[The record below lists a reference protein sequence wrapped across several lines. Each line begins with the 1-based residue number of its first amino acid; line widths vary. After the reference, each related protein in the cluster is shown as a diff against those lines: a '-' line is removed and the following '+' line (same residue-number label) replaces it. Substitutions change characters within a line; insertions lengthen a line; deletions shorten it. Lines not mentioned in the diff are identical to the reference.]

1 MADKKIRDYI
11 PGQNDYLTF
20 AQTMNNNAQID
31 FQKNKVTAGKVIP
44 EQKPV
49 TSDAGVGAVAG
60 DASMQTRPIGA
71 QAYTEIRGG
80 FKGVL
85 DDSIKGIDTKYTSL
99 CGRTLGDSFSQSV
112 YDGGASGGKT
122 ESGET
127 GNATGEVG
135 GAVVSGTG
143 APVMANGK
151 LSFDDWM
158 SDNGYDPESD
168 YNQAKNDLEYQY
180 MTHLNNYGARAEEL
194 YQMGLSG
201 SGVSDIYG
209 VNAYSAYLAASNDL
223 ALARIEQEN
232 EYRRMYKAYS
242 DEFDAAEQLKA
253 ETEKGEVG
261 TIAANLVS
269 QLNYSPE
276 KAQSFRDYY
285 KTQGKSDEWIDSV
298 IESADSLYNLN
309 QITIDV
315 GNVKSQVDAML
326 SAAGVSYD
334 GSESAKNAIKS
345 YLDQNNMSQ
354 HYDEVIATYD
364 TQLKDSEKAAFGD
377 EVNKAIEDLNT
388 ITAVTPESIV
398 LSDIS
403 DSITAYKVSLHRG
416 DITQEQY
423 DAYVAATSNAVKTAI
438 LHALENENTLA
449 NAYNVV
455 GMTPEEWNSLKDDDG
470 KVLTGNDL
478 LSAQKAAVM
487 DTLGQQHKAG
497 TINDESFNAVMNDW
511 VTTEITTAIEADKN
525 NAAASGLADFGLA
538 MSQLIEWKN
547 TGYYSD
553 DLFKQYANELVNQSG
568 IEVKKISKNKIQLD
582 WGGTVKGAEATV
594 TINNDW
600 NSLSEKVNPDDLLSS
615 LLDDRQIDSNLF
627 GKTVSFYEGNLYF
640 GIVGTSINGHQNIQ
654 WYKADSS
661 CIKVTG
667 EGESQTKNTKEG
679 IYNLLVYM
687 LESQYREKH
696 PDKSTSR

>member
-31 FQKNKVTAGKVIP
+31 FQRNKVTAGKVIP

-99 CGRTLGDSFSQSV
+99 YGRTLGDSFSQSV

-127 GNATGEVG
+127 GNVTGEVG

-143 APVMANGK
+143 APVTANGK

-388 ITAVTPESIV
+388 IAAVTPESIV
-398 LSDIS
+398 LSNIS
-403 DSITAYKVSLHRG
+403 DSITAYKVSLHQG

-438 LHALENENTLA
+438 LHALDNENTLA

-497 TINDESFNAVMNDW
+497 TINDETFSEVMNEWIVSEVNIAKDTGKNGVADIVLAAGQLAEW
-511 VTTEITTAIEADKN
+511 REYYSEDLFDSYMNNLMSESGMSVNYGEMNQIFMQWNDGGDNYEITLTCVGGKRVDKKLEKTLEGLRGDDRFLKLICYEGKLYNRVTTKDGV
-525 NAAASGLADFGLA
+525 SY
-538 MSQLIEWKN
+538 W
-547 TGYYSD
+547 
-553 DLFKQYANELVNQSG
+553 
-568 IEVKKISKNKIQLD
+568 
-582 WGGTVKGAEATV
+582 AEATSENLEWYDDKPKYITDNV
-594 TINNDW
+594 NDA
-600 NSLSEKVNPDDLLSS
+600 L
-615 LLDDRQIDSNLF
+615 
-627 GKTVSFYEGNLYF
+627 
-640 GIVGTSINGHQNIQ
+640 
-654 WYKADSS
+654 
-661 CIKVTG
+661 
-667 EGESQTKNTKEG
+667 
-679 IYNLLVYM
+679 YNLLVYA
-687 LESQYREKH
+687 LGDNPRAPEQQ
-696 PDKSTSR
+696 